1 MNWTNLL
8 KLPGRGSFKATRS
21 SPFSA
26 PAGAPPPSLIPKEE
40 LQLAPD
46 GHGLMATVETL
57 GSHRPRR
64 SWFGWL
70 LGRNRRRD
78 AGARFVQ
85 GELLLQNVRPL
96 RNDFRDEAAPP
107 VSVRLKAK
115 VLYETPPTPERR
127 DDQDHAWNRLR
138 NRRPASLV
146 VKGE

>member
-8 KLPGRGSFKATRS
+8 KLPGRGFLKTTRP
-21 SPFSA
+21 SPFA
-26 PAGAPPPSLIPKEE
+26 VVDTVPPALIPKEE

-46 GHGLMATVETL
+46 GGGLTATVETL
-57 GSHRPRR
+57 GNRRPRR
-64 SWFGWL
+64 SLFGWL

-96 RNDFRDEAAPP
+96 RNDFRDGTAAP
-107 VSVRLKAK
+107 VSVRVKAK
-115 VLYETPPTPERR
+115 VLYETPPAPERR

-138 NRRPASLV
+138 NRRPASLE